1 MEKLVKLLDDFNRD
15 LSPYAGEAKYTIWDD
30 NVELAKYLT
39 ANNVRQVVRG
49 QWLKINPRKDVEGW
63 TEYDFQC
70 SICKEISWEES
81 NYCPNCGA
89 DMREGNK

>member
-15 LSPYAGEAKYTIWDD
+15 LSPYAGETKYTIWDD
-30 NVELAKYLT
+30 NVELAKYLI
-39 ANNVRQVVRG
+39 ANDVRQVVHGR
-49 QWLKINPRKDVEGW
+49 WIKINPRKDVEGW